1 MEKTVLVELTS
12 KQIKLAEGIVLFA
25 LFASLLAGFG
35 LLYIAVPLGLGF
47 FLLTL
52 LCFVAFCLVRTY
64 RWWDSDSFPSPFRS
78 VWGSFFLRY
87 CVSSPFVWCEP
98 VAGGGS
104 DKHVSPSSGNT
115 KVYGR
120 SLKTQTLAKEKIF

>member
-1 MEKTVLVELTS
+1 MEKAVLVELTS
-12 KQIKLAEGIVLFA
+12 KKIKLAEGIVLFA

-64 RWWDSDSFPSPFRS
+64 RWWMH
-78 VWGSFFLRY
+78 G
-87 CVSSPFVWCEP
+87 
-98 VAGGGS
+98 
-104 DKHVSPSSGNT
+104 
-115 KVYGR
+115 
-120 SLKTQTLAKEKIF
+120 

>member
-25 LFASLLAGFG
+25 LFVSLLVGFG
-35 LLYIAVPLGLGF
+35 LLYIAVSLGLGF

-64 RWWDSDSFPSPFRS
+64 RWWMH
-78 VWGSFFLRY
+78 G
-87 CVSSPFVWCEP
+87 
-98 VAGGGS
+98 
-104 DKHVSPSSGNT
+104 
-115 KVYGR
+115 
-120 SLKTQTLAKEKIF
+120 

>member
-25 LFASLLAGFG
+25 LFVSLLVGFG
-35 LLYIAVPLGLGF
+35 LLYIVVPLGLGF

-64 RWWDSDSFPSPFRS
+64 RWWMH
-78 VWGSFFLRY
+78 G
-87 CVSSPFVWCEP
+87 
-98 VAGGGS
+98 
-104 DKHVSPSSGNT
+104 
-115 KVYGR
+115 
-120 SLKTQTLAKEKIF
+120 

>member
-1 MEKTVLVELTS
+1 MEMTVLVELTS

-25 LFASLLAGFG
+25 LFVSLLAGFG

-64 RWWDSDSFPSPFRS
+64 RWWRH
-78 VWGSFFLRY
+78 G
-87 CVSSPFVWCEP
+87 
-98 VAGGGS
+98 
-104 DKHVSPSSGNT
+104 
-115 KVYGR
+115 
-120 SLKTQTLAKEKIF
+120 

>member
-1 MEKTVLVELTS
+1 MGKTLLVELTS
-12 KQIKLAEGIVLFA
+12 TQIKLTEGIVLFA

-64 RWWDSDSFPSPFRS
+64 RWWMH
-78 VWGSFFLRY
+78 G
-87 CVSSPFVWCEP
+87 
-98 VAGGGS
+98 
-104 DKHVSPSSGNT
+104 
-115 KVYGR
+115 
-120 SLKTQTLAKEKIF
+120 

>member
-12 KQIKLAEGIVLFA
+12 KQIKLAEGIVLFT

-47 FLLTL
+47 FPLTL

-64 RWWDSDSFPSPFRS
+64 RWWRH
-78 VWGSFFLRY
+78 G
-87 CVSSPFVWCEP
+87 
-98 VAGGGS
+98 
-104 DKHVSPSSGNT
+104 
-115 KVYGR
+115 
-120 SLKTQTLAKEKIF
+120 

>member
-1 MEKTVLVELTS
+1 MGKTLLVELTS
-12 KQIKLAEGIVLFA
+12 KQIKLAEGLVLFA

-64 RWWDSDSFPSPFRS
+64 RWWMH
-78 VWGSFFLRY
+78 G
-87 CVSSPFVWCEP
+87 
-98 VAGGGS
+98 
-104 DKHVSPSSGNT
+104 
-115 KVYGR
+115 
-120 SLKTQTLAKEKIF
+120 

>member
-12 KQIKLAEGIVLFA
+12 KQIKMAEGIILVV

-35 LLYIAVPLGLGF
+35 LLSIAVPPGLGF

-64 RWWDSDSFPSPFRS
+64 RWWMH
-78 VWGSFFLRY
+78 G
-87 CVSSPFVWCEP
+87 
-98 VAGGGS
+98 
-104 DKHVSPSSGNT
+104 
-115 KVYGR
+115 
-120 SLKTQTLAKEKIF
+120 

>member
-12 KQIKLAEGIVLFA
+12 KQIKLAEGIVLFV

-52 LCFVAFCLVRTY
+52 LCFVVFCLVRTC
-64 RWWDSDSFPSPFRS
+64 RWWMH
-78 VWGSFFLRY
+78 G
-87 CVSSPFVWCEP
+87 
-98 VAGGGS
+98 
-104 DKHVSPSSGNT
+104 
-115 KVYGR
+115 
-120 SLKTQTLAKEKIF
+120 

>member
-12 KQIKLAEGIVLFA
+12 KKIKLAEGIVLFT

-52 LCFVAFCLVRTY
+52 LCFVAFCLVRTC
-64 RWWDSDSFPSPFRS
+64 RWWMH
-78 VWGSFFLRY
+78 G
-87 CVSSPFVWCEP
+87 
-98 VAGGGS
+98 
-104 DKHVSPSSGNT
+104 
-115 KVYGR
+115 
-120 SLKTQTLAKEKIF
+120 

>member
-12 KQIKLAEGIVLFA
+12 KQIKLAEGIVLVA
-25 LFASLLAGFG
+25 LFGSLLVGFG

-64 RWWDSDSFPSPFRS
+64 RWWMH
-78 VWGSFFLRY
+78 G
-87 CVSSPFVWCEP
+87 
-98 VAGGGS
+98 
-104 DKHVSPSSGNT
+104 
-115 KVYGR
+115 
-120 SLKTQTLAKEKIF
+120 

>member
-35 LLYIAVPLGLGF
+35 LLSIAVPLGLGF

-52 LCFVAFCLVRTY
+52 L
-64 RWWDSDSFPSPFRS
+64 
-78 VWGSFFLRY
+78 
-87 CVSSPFVWCEP
+87 SS
-98 VAGGGS
+98 
-104 DKHVSPSSGNT
+104 
-115 KVYGR
+115 
-120 SLKTQTLAKEKIF
+120 QI